1 MIVINAR
8 FLTQTI
14 TGVQR
19 FALEIC
25 RHLPNVIADNDVVF
39 VCPKGK
45 KINYLEKN
53 RKVIEIGSLS
63 NNLWEQIEL
72 PLFLKKKGNPLL
84 INLVGIGPIAYKNK
98 VLALYDLAFYHH
110 PEWFSFA
117 FRKTYNFLVPISV
130 SNAKHIITDSEY
142 VKFDI
147 HKTYGVDKNNID
159 VIYAAPSK
167 KFKNLQLNREKI
179 ILTVSSIDPRK
190 NLTRIIKA
198 FKGIE
203 SDFKLVIV
211 GKSNNSFAKS
221 NIEVESITSEIE
233 FTGYLSDEALVQLY
247 NKASIFIYGSLFEG
261 FGIPP
266 LEAQA
271 CGCSCIV
278 SNSTSL
284 PEVYQN
290 SVRYCDPLSI
300 DSIRNALDCLVKNQ
314 EEREN
319 LQSLG
324 FKNLKRFDWETSS
337 KKLELIIAKL
347 ST

>member
-25 RHLPNVIADNDVVF
+25 RGLPNRIAGNDVVF
-39 VCPKGK
+39 VCPKDK
-45 KINYLEKN
+45 KINHLVN
-53 RKVIEIGSLS
+53 DRKVLEIGRLS

-72 PLFLKKKGNPLL
+72 PLFLKKNGNPLL
-84 INLVGIGPIAYKNK
+84 INLVGIGPVGYKNK
-98 VLALYDLAFYHH
+98 VMALYDLAFYHY

-117 FRKTYNFLVPISV
+117 FRNTYNFLVPISV
-130 SNAKHIITDSEY
+130 KNARQIITDSEY
-142 VKFDI
+142 VKADI
-147 HKTYGVDKNNID
+147 HKTYGVNEENID

-167 KFKNLQLNREKI
+167 KFKNLHLTREKI

-190 NLTRIIKA
+190 NLARVIKA
-198 FKGIE
+198 FQLVE

-211 GKSNNSFAKS
+211 GKSNNSFAKMD
-221 NIEVESITSEIE
+221 EEEKSITSKIQ
-233 FTGYLSDEALVQLY
+233 FTGYLTDDQLIQLY
-247 NKASIFIYGSLFEG
+247 NKASIFIYASLFEG

-290 SVRYCDPLSI
+290 SVMYCDPMSI
-300 DSIRNALDCLVKNQ
+300 DSIKGALNLLVKDQ
-314 EEREN
+314 EEREKI
-319 LQSLG
+319 QKSG
-324 FKNLKRFDWETSS
+324 FENLKRFDWEDSS
-337 KKLELIIAKL
+337 KKLEHIIAKL
-347 ST
+347 SK

>member
-19 FALEIC
+19 FAIEIC
-25 RHLPNVIADNDVVF
+25 RCLPNHIAGNDVIF
-39 VCPKGK
+39 VCPKDK
-45 KINYLEKN
+45 KINHLANN
-53 RKVIEIGSLS
+53 RKVIEVGSLS

-72 PLFLKKKGNPLL
+72 PLFLKKNGNPLL
-84 INLVGIGPIAYKNK
+84 INLVGIGPIGYKNK
-98 VLALYDLAFYHH
+98 IMALYDLAFYHY
-110 PEWFSFA
+110 PEWFSFT
-117 FRKTYNFLVPISV
+117 FRTAYNFLVPISIK
-130 SNAKHIITDSEY
+130 NAKLIITDSEY
-142 VKFDI
+142 VKADI
-147 HKTYGVDKNNID
+147 HQTYGVNQKNID

-167 KFKNLQLNREKI
+167 KFKNLHLKREKI

-190 NLTRIIKA
+190 NLGRVIKA
-198 FKGIE
+198 FQLIE

-211 GKSNNSFAKS
+211 GKSNNSFAKMD
-221 NIEVESITSEIE
+221 VEGKLITSKVQ
-233 FTGYLSDEALVQLY
+233 FTGYLTDDELIQLY
-247 NKASIFIYGSLFEG
+247 NKASIFIYASLFEG

-290 SVRYCDPLSI
+290 SVTYCDPKSI
-300 DSIRNALDCLVKNQ
+300 ESIKDALNLLVHDQ
-314 EEREN
+314 EEREKI
-319 LQSLG
+319 QKSG
-324 FKNLKRFDWETSS
+324 FENLKRFNWESSS
-337 KKLELIIAKL
+337 KKLEHIITKM
-347 ST
+347 SK